1 MKELPLCCGNL
12 VCCWFSRQ
20 KPTNVDYSTYIH
32 QTVVAERETETQ
44 EDHILKFMLMWFLFR
59 VCESMCRNMCV
70 CMLIYLTVSKCVLS
84 SHHTPSALALSRRRG
99 ERSGQGQPRPLR
111 LRGTVSSFGQG
122 KQTGLASG
130 QGGLS
135 GVAVPGQGIAWD
147 RTGWDG
153 RPLIDAGHY
162 FHPRK
167 LGQLQTERCHG
178 NWGMGSRAEG
188 FSSQLAQPHLS
199 TQPHKSAHTHG
210 HKYTSTQVNFLT
222 FD

>member
-1 MKELPLCCGNL
+1 MC
-12 VCCWFSRQ
+12 VCVCD
-20 KPTNVDYSTYIH
+20 PC
-32 QTVVAERETETQ
+32 AE
-44 EDHILKFMLMWFLFR
+44 
-59 VCESMCRNMCV
+59 VCV

-111 LRGTVSSFGQG
+111 LRGTVSYFGQG

-135 GVAVPGQGIAWD
+135 RVALPGQGIAWD
-147 RTGWDG
+147 RTGRDG

-162 FHPRK
+162 FQPRK

-178 NWGMGSRAEG
+178 NLDKGSRAEG
-188 FSSQLAQPHLS
+188 FSSRLTQPHLS
-199 TQPHKSAHTHG
+199 TQPHNSSHMDTNN
-210 HKYTSTQVNFLT
+210 KYTRKVSNIWLT
-222 FD
+222 NKLLWA

>member
-1 MKELPLCCGNL
+1 
-12 VCCWFSRQ
+12 
-20 KPTNVDYSTYIH
+20 
-32 QTVVAERETETQ
+32 
-44 EDHILKFMLMWFLFR
+44 MWFLC
-59 VCESMCRNMCV
+59 VCVNLCAELCV
-70 CMLIYLTVSKCVLS
+70 CMLIYPTVSKCVLS

-111 LRGTVSSFGQG
+111 LRGTVSYFGQG

-135 GVAVPGQGIAWD
+135 RVALPGQGLAWD

-178 NWGMGSRAEG
+178 NWGKGSRAEG
-188 FSSQLAQPHLS
+188 FSSQLTQPHLS
-199 TQPHKSAHTHG
+199 TQPHKSTRTNIQVHT
-210 HKYTSTQVNFLT
+210 
-222 FD
+222 